1 MSDERGAAVDL
12 TLGEVD
18 ADGALAE
25 AFAGVGVTRAE
36 LLAGAGVGSA
46 VLLGALAAP
55 ARAARG
61 KAQDIQILNF
71 ALTLE
76 YVQASFYTETERAGV
91 VEKRPRL
98 AQIPPLLGAVERAH
112 VRAIKDVLGSAAVKP
127 PFFDF
132 RGVTEDP
139 DAFLRTAVAFED
151 LAVSAYKGQAPR
163 ISSPNLLAAA
173 VAIHSVEARHAAW
186 MRFLVGIRPAAS
198 AFDPPT
204 TQEKARRLVASTH
217 FVVSRP
223 RRGSKGRPRYTG

>member
-1 MSDERGAAVDL
+1 M
-12 TLGEVD
+12 LGDVD

-25 AFAGVGVTRAE
+25 AFVGVGLTRVE
-36 LLAGAGVGSA
+36 LLAGAGAGIGSA

-61 KAQDIQILNF
+61 KAQDVQILNF

-76 YVQASFYTETERAGV
+76 YLQASFYTETERAGV
-91 VEKRPRL
+91 VAKKPRL
-98 AQIPPLLGAVERAH
+98 ARIPPLLGAVERAH
-112 VRAIKDVLGSAAVKP
+112 VRAIKKVLGSDAVER

-139 DAFLRTAVAFED
+139 GAFLRTAVAFED
-151 LAVSAYKGQAPR
+151 LAVSAYKGQATR

-186 MRFLVGIRPAAS
+186 MRYLVGISPAAR
-198 AFDPPT
+198 AFDPPA
-204 TQEKARRLVASTH
+204 TQEKAQRLVASTH

-223 RRGSKGRPRYTG
+223 QRRSKARPRYTG